1 MPQGKIKISAV
12 GWRQPLI
19 STSCLFPD
27 APRGIRAGHTKH
39 TYSHNPGQTGVHTP
53 PPKHTLSK
61 PASQGTRTRQ
71 RGAPTLL
78 RDTHLALHRQACTH
92 THTELSQLSYSRLQD
107 GYQQGHTLSLTPPP
121 TPPPRPH
128 SEGSGRPRPVLG
140 SRDRKPW
147 ERKRR
152 RGGGPGAEGSA
163 ETEGRRGAWEGRAKA
178 RRLGPWA
185 EIRALT
191 PTPQNQQVQHTQ
203 SATTEYARILQL
215 ANR

>member
-27 APRGIRAGHTKH
+27 TPRGIRAGHTKH

-61 PASQGTRTRQ
+61 PASQGTHTRQ

-128 SEGSGRPRPVLG
+128 APTAKAVGGLAPSSAAGIGSRGRGSGGEAGVPEQKVQ
-140 SRDRKPW
+140 RKPRAG
-147 ERKRR
+147 E
-152 RGGGPGAEGSA
+152 GPG
-163 ETEGRRGAWEGRAKA
+163 RGVQRQG
-178 RRLGPWA
+178 GWA
-185 EIRALT
+185 PGLR
-191 PTPQNQQVQHTQ
+191 
-203 SATTEYARILQL
+203 
-215 ANR
+215 